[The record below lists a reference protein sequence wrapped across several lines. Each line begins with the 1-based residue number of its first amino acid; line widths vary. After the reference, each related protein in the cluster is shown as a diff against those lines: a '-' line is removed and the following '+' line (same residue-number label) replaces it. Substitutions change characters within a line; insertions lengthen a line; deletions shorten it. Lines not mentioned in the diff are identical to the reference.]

1 MYTHTRAEEH
11 AGSVSELY
19 TGQAIVHWTGGE
31 EKKAKKG
38 RHNGERT
45 AQGPTRNTCLQ
56 MKGPIFQGEA
66 SECEERIGYV
76 FARTVEKGVGGN
88 VV

>member
-1 MYTHTRAEEH
+1 MHDSTSGGFVKKEIAVTTTEE
-11 AGSVSELY
+11 APRK
-19 TGQAIVHWTGGE
+19 

-45 AQGPTRNTCLQ
+45 AQGPTRNTCLK

-76 FARTVEKGVGGN
+76 FARTAEKGVGGN